1 MYKTILLIASLSLIS
16 ISCQKNAEQKSGEK
30 TENKV
35 ADSTDENAGYEIN
48 ADVTSTENY
57 EMLIPDGYDLLAK
70 EEGDINND
78 GTSDMV
84 MVVKSQ
90 QEKVDEMPA
99 DDVPG
104 RILILL
110 TKDAKGMYS
119 RAGENTSAILAK
131 NEGGAA
137 SDDPF
142 EGITISPGKFS
153 ITHMGGAAERWSEE
167 DVFTYDKAANAWFL
181 TEKNTGTFSTMNP
194 EDESMK
200 KETPKDFGKINFVD
214 FKP

>member
-1 MYKTILLIASLSLIS
+1 
-16 ISCQKNAEQKSGEK
+16 
-30 TENKV
+30 
-35 ADSTDENAGYEIN
+35 
-48 ADVTSTENY
+48 
-57 EMLIPDGYDLLAK
+57 
-70 EEGDINND
+70 
-78 GTSDMV
+78 
-84 MVVKSQ
+84 
-90 QEKVDEMPA
+90 
-99 DDVPG
+99 
-104 RILILL
+104 
-110 TKDAKGMYS
+110 MYS

-167 DVFTYDKAANAWFL
+167 DVFTYDKEANAWFL